1 MSKSKNFPWKSPD
14 KHTIAEGVCQVLIS
28 EFDNI
33 HRGKVKIETLSQA
46 VILSLF
52 YIKLRN
58 DGSVRTKG
66 TYESFKTAVQIG
78 VRQRLLTP
86 SKEQEACLLEVIDFN
101 RGFLEEHSAF
111 IEIISEQFD
120 KLQNDMYS
128 ESILSDE
135 WISENTGVILEVWLA
150 KFSQD
155 STSTFS
161 FQPGGVTDLIVD
173 LTVDLRTEWRSI
185 DPSKDRPIRVYNPF
199 AGLSSYPVSLRRE
212 ISNIDFISQEL
223 DPATHYLA
231 ILRLFCNDVKLF
243 YRPALDGDGNRV
255 DLYIE
260 KKKSPE
266 DLFESIGIN
275 PAYKKLGS
283 PENIV
288 EHGDSMHIWPTGSF
302 DLVICSP
309 PIFTKHDQYEDS
321 TAPEFVLRKSL
332 QSLESGG
339 LLAVLLPSNSEHTT
353 IDKAFRKDA
362 VDSGFLR
369 HVLRLPNRTLKGTSI
384 SLTAYIFKKSKSGN
398 VQFTDL
404 SDELFHHKDSRDQIH
419 FDNKLAKKA
428 IEIEEGNVSIQ
439 VSTDKIKDEGYILS
453 PLRYLIDDTLPT
465 PGNGTIH
472 VTLREVLKDKREAR
486 VLKVIDSKSGAVYLT
501 DSSLRAINGF
511 HITIEN
517 VRAADNGIADQRQRT
532 WRKIVSPSVL
542 VTSRGNTV
550 CRYID
555 KEVLLTNVVYVDNS
569 IRSYDFKPQGIELE
583 LDFLLWKLNS
593 PNFQNRKRKY
603 EYGYAVPVISA
614 RDFLEM
620 KIEVSPLQFQRNQLL
635 ELKETSKVYQAS
647 IDAAN
652 RNIELLQKS
661 TYSVFSDFAHLNHSV
676 ISPKFLTISSI
687 VHNLDDL
694 LKQDIDGFTQMRKEL
709 GDSSIQENLQKIK
722 DYILDIGE
730 VLKKVGKSTKTLDV
744 SLAPLGIKDFVEH
757 LRLKI
762 DIGLDLFPRIEREM
776 PIEFLNTDFDE
787 DEFEGLRISTN
798 LPLVTTLCEN
808 ILNNAREHAFQSSPL
823 DYSDRRVVL
832 SFDYSADFVFLTIKN
847 NGVPFD
853 KDITQ
858 AEFSAA
864 GKTSKVGTNTG
875 LGGFDVNRIA
885 SYLGD
890 PYWEL
895 INDPEN
901 EYPVQFKF
909 KFPILKDLKYV

>member
-1 MSKSKNFPWKSPD
+1 MSKSNIFPWSSPD
-14 KHTIAEGVCQVLIS
+14 KHDIAEGVCQVLIS

-46 VILSLF
+46 VVLSLF

-58 DGSVRTKG
+58 DGSVFTKG
-66 TYESFKTAVQIG
+66 TYDSFKTALHIG
-78 VRQRLLTP
+78 VGQRHRTP
-86 SKEQEACLLEVIDFN
+86 SKKLEACLLEVIDFN
-101 RGFLEEHSAF
+101 RGFLEEHCTL
-111 IEIISEQFD
+111 IETISKQLD
-120 KLQNDMYS
+120 KLQNDMYLGGV
-128 ESILSDE
+128 LSDE
-135 WISENTGVILEVWLA
+135 WISENAGVILEVWLA
-150 KFSQD
+150 RFSQD
-155 STSTFS
+155 LTSIFS
-161 FQPGGVTDLIVD
+161 FQPVGVTDLLVALSVD
-173 LTVDLRTEWRSI
+173 LHAEWRSI
-185 DPSKDRPIRVYNPF
+185 DPLQERPIRVYNPF
-199 AGLSSYPVSLRRE
+199 SGLSSYPISLRRE
-212 ISNIDFISQEL
+212 ITNIDFTSHEL
-223 DPATHYLA
+223 DPATYYLA

-243 YRPALDGDGNRV
+243 YRPTLDGNGNRV
-255 DLYIE
+255 ELYIE
-260 KKKSPE
+260 KKKSNNGHTT
-266 DLFESIGIN
+266 IGLN
-275 PAYKKLGS
+275 PAYKKLGA
-283 PENIV
+283 PENNV
-288 EHGDSMHIWPTGSF
+288 ELGDSMHIWPSGFF
-302 DLVICSP
+302 DLIICSP
-309 PIFTKHDQYEDS
+309 PIFTKNDQHEDS
-321 TAPEFVLRKSL
+321 IARLLILRKSL
-332 QSLESGG
+332 QSLESSG
-339 LLAVLLPSNSEHTT
+339 LLTVLLPSNSEHTY
-353 IDKAFRKDA
+353 IDRAFRKDA
-362 VDSGFLR
+362 VESGFLR
-369 HVLRLPNRTLKGTSI
+369 HVVRLPNRILKGTSI
-384 SLTAYIFKKSKSGN
+384 SLTAYIFKKSKTSS

-404 SDELFHHKDSRDQIH
+404 SDELFHYRDSRDQIH
-419 FDNKLAKKA
+419 FDVKLAKKA
-428 IEIEEGNVSIQ
+428 IEIEEDNVSVQ
-439 VSTDKIKDEGYILS
+439 VSTNKIQDEGYILS
-453 PLRYLIDDTLPT
+453 PSRYLIDDTLPAA
-465 PGNGTIH
+465 GNGTIH
-472 VTLREVLKDKREAR
+472 VTLKDVLKDKREQR
-486 VLKVIDSKSGAVYLT
+486 VIKVIDSKHGSVYLT
-501 DSSLRAINGF
+501 DSLLRGINGF

-517 VRAADNGIADQRQRT
+517 VGSTENGIANQRQRT
-532 WRKIVSPSVL
+532 WRKIASPSVL

-550 CRYID
+550 CRFID
-555 KEVLLTNVVYVDNS
+555 KEVLLTNVVYVDSS
-569 IRSYDFKPQGIELE
+569 IRSYDFKPQGVELE

-603 EYGYAVPVISA
+603 EYGYAVSVISA

-620 KIEVSPLQFQRNQLL
+620 KIEVPPLQFQRNQLL
-635 ELKETSKVYQAS
+635 ELRETSKVYQAS

-694 LKQDIDGFTQMRKEL
+694 LKQDIDGFTRLRKEL

-722 DYILDIGE
+722 DYLLDIGE

-744 SLAPLGIKDFVEH
+744 YLTPVGIKDFVEH
-757 LRLKI
+757 LRTKI
-762 DIGLDLFPRIEREM
+762 DVSIDQFPRIKREM
-776 PIEFLNTDFDE
+776 PIEFMNTDFDE

-808 ILNNAREHAFQSSPL
+808 ILNNAREHAFQSSTL

-858 AEFSAA
+858 AEFSSA
-864 GKTSKVGTNTG
+864 GQTSKVGTNTG

>member
-14 KHTIAEGVCQVLIS
+14 KHAIAEGVCQVLVS

-58 DGSVRTKG
+58 DGSVFTKG
-66 TYESFKTAVQIG
+66 TYASFITALQIG
-78 VRQRLLTP
+78 VRQRLRTP

-101 RGFLEEHSAF
+101 RGFLEEHSAL
-111 IEIISEQFD
+111 IEIISEQLD
-120 KLQNDMYS
+120 KLQNDMYLGGV
-128 ESILSDE
+128 LSDE
-135 WISENTGVILEVWLA
+135 WISENAGVILEVWLA
-150 KFSQD
+150 RFSQD

-173 LTVDLRTEWRSI
+173 LTVDLRAEWRSI
-185 DPSKDRPIRVYNPF
+185 DPLQERPIRVYNPF
-199 AGLSSYPVSLRRE
+199 SGLSSYHISLRRE
-212 ISNIDFISQEL
+212 ITNIDFTSHEL

-243 YRPALDGDGNRV
+243 YKPSLDGNGTRV
-255 DLYIE
+255 ELYIE
-260 KKKSPE
+260 KKENGKGLPT
-266 DLFESIGIN
+266 IGIN

-283 PENIV
+283 PENTI
-288 EHGDSMHIWPTGSF
+288 ELGDSMHIWPSGSF

-384 SLTAYIFKKSKSGN
+384 SLTAYFFKKSKSGN

-419 FDNKLAKKA
+419 FDVKLVKKA
-428 IEIEEGNVSIQ
+428 IEIEEDNVSIQ
-439 VSTDKIKDEGYILS
+439 VSTEKVKDEGYILS

-472 VTLREVLKDKREAR
+472 VTLKEVLKDKREAR

-501 DSSLRAINGF
+501 DSSLRAISGF

-517 VRAADNGIADQRQRT
+517 VGSTDNGIADQRQRT

-555 KEVLLTNVVYVDNS
+555 KEVILTNVVFVDSS

-676 ISPKFLTISSI
+676 ISPKFLKISSI
-687 VHNLDDL
+687 VHNLDHL
-694 LKQDIDGFTQMRKEL
+694 LRKEFEGFNQLQKDL
-709 GDSSIQENLQKIK
+709 GDSSIQENLQNIK
-722 DYILDIGE
+722 DYLLDIDK
-730 VLKKVGKSTKTLDV
+730 VLKKVGKSTQTLNV
-744 SLAPLGIKDFVEH
+744 ALTPVGIKDFVQH
-757 LRLKI
+757 LRSKI
-762 DIGLDLFPRIEREM
+762 DLSTEQFPPVVREI
-776 PIEFLNTDFDE
+776 PVEFMNTDFDE
-787 DEFEGLRISTN
+787 DDFEGIQISTN
-798 LPLVTTLCEN
+798 LLLIETLCDN
-808 ILNNAREHAFQSSPL
+808 ILKNAQEHAFQNSPL

-864 GKTSKVGTNTG
+864 GQTSKADTNTG